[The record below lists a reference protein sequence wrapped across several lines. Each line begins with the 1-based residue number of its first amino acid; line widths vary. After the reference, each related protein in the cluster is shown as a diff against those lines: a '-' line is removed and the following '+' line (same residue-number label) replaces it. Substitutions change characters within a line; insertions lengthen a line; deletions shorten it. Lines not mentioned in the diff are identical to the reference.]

1 MDRKKW
7 LLWAAR
13 VAVAVVCVSNLSAA
27 IPFVL
32 HPEAYAPGFE
42 AAGFGG
48 AALVRSL
55 GLAFLMWQV
64 AFVPVIWNPRLRA
77 CFLVILAMQVVG
89 LAGETW
95 AVLAMPAGHEALR
108 ATAQRFIAFD
118 AAGLVLLALAYA
130 AVWVASAHRPDS
142 QSTSLHEEDGEMP
155 AYQPDCSTLDD

>member
-1 MDRKKW
+1 VDRQKW
-7 LLWAAR
+7 IVWAAR
-13 VAVAVVCVSNLSAA
+13 VAVAVVCISNLSAA

-32 HPEAYAPGFE
+32 KPEAYASGFE
-42 AAGFGG
+42 ASGFGG

-77 CFLVILAMQVVG
+77 CFLVVLAMQVVG
-89 LAGETW
+89 LAGDTW
-95 AVLAMPAGHEALR
+95 AVLTMPAGHEALR

-130 AVWVASAHRPDS
+130 AVWFSSRGKP
-142 QSTSLHEEDGEMP
+142 STQTDIPHEENQYPSAD
-155 AYQPDCSTLDD
+155 

>member
-1 MDRKKW
+1 MDKQKW
-7 LLWAAR
+7 ILWAAR
-13 VAVAVVCVSNLSAA
+13 VAVAVVCISNLSAA

-32 HPEAYAPGFE
+32 QPEAYAPGFE
-42 AAGFGG
+42 APGFGG

-95 AVLAMPAGHEALR
+95 AVLTMPAGHEALR
-108 ATAQRFIAFD
+108 ATARRFIAFD
-118 AAGLVLLALAYA
+118 SAGLALLALAYA
-130 AVWVASAHRPDS
+130 ATWFASRRKPDA
-142 QSTSLHEEDGEMP
+142 QPDNPREEDLCP
-155 AYQPDCSTLDD
+155 STD